1 MKWQEPQDESLREFI
16 TGTVRKFCK
25 AEVPDAY
32 ATREPVGEFP
42 TELIKEI
49 AEQGWFGLTIPEEY
63 GGWGMNTVASS
74 YMARELAYWWPALHL
89 IWTANSSLAAFPI
102 MYAAAEEQK
111 KRILPKLA
119 SGETLGC
126 YALTEPNAG
135 SDARS
140 LKTMA
145 RQEFVLQRGWT
156 ITGTK
161 TFITNALHASAAIV
175 FARTSPGGEI
185 AAFVVESE
193 STVPGLSGGCATGK
207 ITVRYLPKHVLKS
220 SDFCE
225 IHFEDAWLPAW
236 ALLGR
241 EDQGFEIAMKTL
253 DGGRINIAAQAIGM
267 AMWFVDE
274 AEKYVKLRQQFG
286 KPVWN
291 NQKVKWDFADA
302 KSQIDMAWSRIIAVS
317 EAGDRG
323 EDINEMASSAKLAA
337 TEIAVNVAIGL
348 YRYFG
353 GMFFT
358 QETHWLPRFND
369 LLAPP
374 VYEGA
379 NNIQRMVIAKHMD
392 K

>member
-1 MKWQEPQDESLREFI
+1 MRWQEPQDESLCAALD
-16 TGTVRKFCK
+16 TVRKFCK
-25 AEVPDAY
+25 AEVPQVY
-32 ATREPVGEFP
+32 ATHESVGKFP
-42 TELIKEI
+42 TELVKKM
-49 AEQGWFGLTIPEEY
+49 ADLGLMGLTIPEQY
-63 GGWGMNTVASS
+63 GGMGMNTVASS
-74 YMARELAYWWPALHL
+74 YVARELAYWWPALHL

-102 MYAAAEEQK
+102 MYAGTEEQK
-111 KRILPKLA
+111 QRILPKLA
-119 SGETLGC
+119 SGEILGC

-253 DGGRINIAAQAIGM
+253 DGGRINIAAQAVGM
-267 AMWFVDE
+267 VMWLVDE
-274 AEKYVKLRQQFG
+274 AERYCNMREQFG
-286 KPVWN
+286 RPILA
-291 NQKVKWDFADA
+291 NQKPQFDFTEAHARIEAAWTFTMKAA
-302 KSQIDMAWSRIIAVS
+302 KMR
-317 EAGDRG
+317 DRG
-323 EDINEMASSAKLAA
+323 EDFTKAAAEAKFVA
-337 TEIAVNVAIGL
+337 TETAWL
-348 YRYFG
+348 YGAKITTYFG
-353 GMFFT
+353 AIAMC
-358 QETHWLPRFND
+358 QETHWLPRLMDIFPT
-369 LLAPP
+369 L

-379 NNIQRMVIAKHMD
+379 NNIQQMVMAKHMN